1 MDNGKKNFKK
11 GFKSL
16 LETDKMDYLC
26 RTFARK
32 NLVELKNSDWT
43 EFIEDIEKERERTT
57 KNLKLGS
64 FENILRFMKA
74 GSGQKII

>member
-32 NLVELKNSDWT
+32 NLVELKNSD
-43 EFIEDIEKERERTT
+43 
-57 KNLKLGS
+57 
-64 FENILRFMKA
+64 
-74 GSGQKII
+74 

>member
-1 MDNGKKNFKK
+1 MDNGKKIFKK

-32 NLVELKNSDWT
+32 NWVELTNSD
-43 EFIEDIEKERERTT
+43 
-57 KNLKLGS
+57 
-64 FENILRFMKA
+64 
-74 GSGQKII
+74 

>member
-1 MDNGKKNFKK
+1 MDNGKKILKK

-32 NLVELKNSDWT
+32 NWVELTNSDWT

-57 KNLKLGS
+57 RI
-64 FENILRFMKA
+64 EAVIALREY
-74 GSGQKII
+74 